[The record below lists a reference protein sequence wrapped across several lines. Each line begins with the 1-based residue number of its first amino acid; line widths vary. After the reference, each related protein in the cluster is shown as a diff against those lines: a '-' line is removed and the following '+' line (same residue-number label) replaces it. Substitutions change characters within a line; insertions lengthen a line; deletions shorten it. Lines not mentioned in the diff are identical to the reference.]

1 MPGAFPVSTAHV
13 RVQADG
19 SVVLLSG
26 STELGQGSRTALAQ
40 LVVGELGV
48 DHVHVVQSDTQTTPY
63 ERTTGASRTTTLAG
77 LSVVRACEDV
87 APQAPRHGG

>member
-1 MPGAFPVSTAHV
+1 M

-19 SVVLLSG
+19 SIVLLSG

-77 LSVVRACEDV
+77 LAVMALRGC
-87 APQAPRHGG
+87 HGARCATWRRRSGL